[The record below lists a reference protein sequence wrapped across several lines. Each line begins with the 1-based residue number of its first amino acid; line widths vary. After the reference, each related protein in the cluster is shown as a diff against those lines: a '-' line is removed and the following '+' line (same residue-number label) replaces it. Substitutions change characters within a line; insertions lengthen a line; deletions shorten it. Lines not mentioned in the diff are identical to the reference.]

1 MNILQED
8 SLSKFYKERYMLLIY
23 GLYKTV
29 DLLLF
34 IIFLFVKV
42 VWLKGESLKRIY
54 TLDIFNTKN
63 CFRILKED
71 INLLKYV
78 FFLVYFN
85 KF

>member
-1 MNILQED
+1 
-8 SLSKFYKERYMLLIY
+8 MLLIY